1 MNKEYSSDSIKVLKG
16 LEAVRKRPGMY
27 IGDTDDG
34 SGLHQ
39 MIYEVL
45 DNSIDEALAGY
56 CDKINV
62 ILNSD
67 GTVTIS
73 DNGRGIPVDLHKTE
87 KIPAAQLIM
96 TELHA
101 GGKFDQNSYKVS
113 GGLHGVGVSV
123 VNALSETLILEIN
136 RNGKIYNIEFSNGNV
151 TKELNTIGTSKKIE
165 NRFFTGTKITFLP
178 TINIFKNINFNFKT
192 IEKRL
197 RELAFLNTGV
207 SIELTDK
214 RSSKEININFK
225 YNGGIKE
232 YVKYLNEGKN
242 LIHPNPLSFSGQKNN
257 ISIECALQWTDSY
270 HENTICFTNNIV
282 QRDGGTHLAGFRGA
296 LTRSIV
302 NYINKNI
309 KNSINITGDD
319 AREGLTC
326 IISVKLPDPKFSS
339 QTKDKLVSSEV
350 RPVIES
356 ISLDKIEQW
365 IEENPSEIKNV
376 IDKIIEAS
384 NAREAARKAREL
396 TRRKTGLE
404 NTSLP
409 GKLADCQEKNPELS
423 ELFIVEGDSAGGSAK
438 QGRDRKNQAILPL
451 RGKILNVERANIKQV
466 LTSNEIGALITA
478 IGAGV
483 GNPSA
488 EDENVKIEG
497 EFDLNKMRYHKI
509 IIMTDADVDGSHI
522 RTLLLTF
529 FYRHMRPIIDSGRL
543 YIAQP
548 PLFRIKKGSSTVY
561 KKDENDLETYLIDEG
576 LKETALDIPN
586 EKNGYDT
593 IAGKDLKKIIDL
605 SKKVKKY
612 INPLLR
618 RIDNKDIIEHT
629 AIVQG
634 LNLSNLKDSKTGV
647 QRASELQKRLN
658 KISLV
663 GEKNWDVKYENNSFK
678 INRKLR
684 GFNQK
689 FIIDENFAVAP
700 ECKELVKI
708 EHDLTENF
716 YRLDKNNN
724 NTAGI
729 IRNKNDKFNIYGP
742 LDLIDKILSIGRTGI
757 QINRYKGLGEMNPD
771 QLWETTLDQNERILL
786 TVKINII
793 QDAEDIFKNLMGEET
808 DKRKSFISENSLKV
822 ANLDI

>member
-1 MNKEYSSDSIKVLKG
+1 MNSEYSSDSIKVLKG

-45 DNSIDEALAGY
+45 DNSIDEALAGF
-56 CDKINV
+56 CDKIEV
-62 ILNSD
+62 VLNAD
-67 GTVTIS
+67 GTVTVT

-123 VNALSETLILEIN
+123 VNALSEKLILQIN
-136 RNGKIYNIEFSNGNV
+136 RDGKIHNIEFENGIV
-151 TKELNTIGTSKKIE
+151 SKELNEIGESRKI
-165 NRFFTGTKITFLP
+165 NDKFFTGTKITFLP
-178 TINIFKNINFNFKT
+178 TTKIFKDINFNFKI

-197 RELAFLNTGV
+197 RELAFLNTGI
-207 SIELTDK
+207 SIFLTDK
-214 RSSKEININFK
+214 RQSEDKNINFK
-225 YNGGIKE
+225 YDGGIKE

-242 LIHPNPLSFSGQKNN
+242 LINKDPIFFHGEKNN
-257 ISIECALQWTDSY
+257 IYIECSLQWTDSY
-270 HENTICFTNNIV
+270 HENTICFTNNII

-296 LTRSIV
+296 LTRSLV
-302 NYINKNI
+302 NYINKNT
-309 KNSINITGDD
+309 KNSNNITGEDS
-319 AREGLTC
+319 REGLTC

-356 ISLDKIEQW
+356 TSLDKLEQW
-365 IEENPSEIKNV
+365 IEENPSEIKKV
-376 IDKIIEAS
+376 VDKIIEAS

-404 NTSLP
+404 STSLP

-451 RGKILNVERANIKQV
+451 RGKILNVERANDKQV

-483 GNPSA
+483 GNPTDDYDQNS
-488 EDENVKIEG
+488 IEG
-497 EFDLNKMRYHKI
+497 KFDISKMRYHKI

-529 FYRHMRPIIDSGRL
+529 FYRHMKPIIDSGRL

-548 PLFRIKKGSSTVY
+548 PLYRLKKGNSTVY
-561 KKDENDLETYLIDEG
+561 KKDDGDLEDYLIQEG
-576 LKETALDIPN
+576 S
-586 EKNGYDT
+586 KNT
-593 IAGKDLKKIIDL
+593 IFENTQQSQIAGKELKNIIYL
-605 SKKVKKY
+605 SKKTKNLV
-612 INPLLR
+612 IPLLR
-618 RIDNKDIIEHT
+618 RVDNSDIIENA
-629 AIVQG
+629 AIVRA
-634 LNLSNLKDSKTGV
+634 LDIRNLKDSTIGKEIA
-647 QRASELQKRLN
+647 RYLQQRLN
-658 KISLV
+658 LISNISQ
-663 GEKNWDVKYENNSFK
+663 KNWRVFHKKDSIVFERT
-678 INRKLR
+678 IR
-684 GFNQK
+684 GFTEK
-689 FIIDENFAVAP
+689 YTIDENFLITP
-700 ECKELVKI
+700 EAKALNALK
-708 EHDLTENF
+708 DQLMENF
-716 YRLDKNNN
+716 YRLKETGCGVLNHKNE
-724 NTAGI
+724 
-729 IRNKNDKFNIYGP
+729 KSKIYGP
-742 LDLIDKILSIGRTGI
+742 LDLIDKILEIGKSGL

-786 TVKINII
+786 CVKINEV
-793 QDAEDIFKNLMGEET
+793 DAANKAFEDLMGGET
-808 DKRKSFISENSLKV
+808 DARKKFISENSLKV